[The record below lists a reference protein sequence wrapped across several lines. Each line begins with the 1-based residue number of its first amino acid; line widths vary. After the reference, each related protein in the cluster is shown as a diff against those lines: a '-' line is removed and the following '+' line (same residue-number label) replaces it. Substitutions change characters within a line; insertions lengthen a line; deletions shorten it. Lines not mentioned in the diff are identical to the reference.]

1 MRRSFALFLTLL
13 TLVPLTGCWDRREIN
28 DIVFI
33 SATAVDK
40 ADELYKVTVQ
50 FPLPS
55 QLGGAGS
62 TGGGGGTRGAQAW
75 HTETATGRTGREAN
89 AKQQASLSRHVNFSH
104 RRVLLIGE
112 GLAKSGIAELMDILG
127 RIPQNRMTAYLL
139 VTEVEAE
146 KLFEVDS
153 SLEQSPAEMLRE
165 IAGLS
170 YKRPVTIEATVNALL
185 MEGTDPYIPL
195 VGTTPGGK
203 TDRAEREAA
212 LKGIALFRDERLAT
226 TLKGDAAR
234 GLMFALNQAS
244 QPVVTVPAP
253 EGKGYISVRVTKSNV
268 HIDAKPRGTSPRFT
282 LRLQGEMIASE
293 NNSTYR
299 FAQDGEP
306 VANLEDAVNEHLEA
320 TIREAIDVTKEHRV
334 DPIGLGLHLYRYHPS
349 EWRKIKQHWRDIYA
363 KVDIQ
368 IQSELRFEHPG
379 TIKHP
384 LGIPKEEVRQ

>member
-1 MRRSFALFLTLL
+1 
-13 TLVPLTGCWDRREIN
+13 V
-28 DIVFI
+28 
-33 SATAVDK
+33 
-40 ADELYKVTVQ
+40 DELYKVTIQ

-75 HTETATGRTGREAN
+75 HTETATGRTGREAV
-89 AKQQASLSRHVNFSH
+89 AKQQASLSRYVNFSH

-112 GLAKSGIAELMDILG
+112 GLAKLGIAELMDILG
-127 RIPQNRMTAYLL
+127 RVPQNRMTAYLL
-139 VTEVEAE
+139 MSEGDAE

-195 VGTTPGGK
+195 VGTTHGGK
-203 TDRAEREAA
+203 TDRAEREAV
-212 LKGIALFRDERLAT
+212 LKGIALFRGDRLAT
-226 TLKGDAAR
+226 TLEGDAAR

-244 QPVVTVPAP
+244 QPVVTVSAP
-253 EGKGYISVRVTKSNV
+253 EGKGYITMRVTKSNV
-268 HIDAKPRGTSPRFT
+268 HIDAQPGGAVPRFT
-282 LRLQGEMIASE
+282 IRVKGEMIASE

-299 FAQDGEP
+299 FAEDGEP
-306 VANLEDAVNEHLEA
+306 VAKLEETVNEYLEA

-334 DPIGLGLHLYRYHPS
+334 DPIGFGLHLYRYHPS
-349 EWRKIKQHWRDIYA
+349 EWRKIKERWRNIYGRA
-363 KVDIQ
+363 DIQ
-368 IQSELRFEHPG
+368 VRAELRFQHPG

-384 LGIPKEEVRQ
+384 LGVPKEEVRQ